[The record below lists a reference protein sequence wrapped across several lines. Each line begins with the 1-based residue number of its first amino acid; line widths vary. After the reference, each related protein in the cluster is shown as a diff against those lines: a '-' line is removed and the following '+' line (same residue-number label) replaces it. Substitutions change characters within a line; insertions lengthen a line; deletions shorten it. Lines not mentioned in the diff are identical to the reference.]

1 MNSRSSRNS
10 LRFKF
15 QYTWLIFTTSILA
28 NACILQITYAAY
40 LGLTFWDLV
49 HRSELILLG
58 KVLDKKLVEPG
69 SIGAGLVNYTVSVQK
84 VITGDPVRDSISVVT
99 EPEISED
106 SPKMKIGELVILFLN
121 HDIVY
126 GDIPAGNDYAVVNFD
141 QGKYEIENG
150 LVTGTATDFDT
161 LNMTIFDFEKK
172 VFNAMAEPES
182 MGSENVSNYS
192 P

>member
-1 MNSRSSRNS
+1 MNCRSSRNS

-15 QYTWLIFTTSILA
+15 QYTWLIFTIIILA
-28 NACILQITYAAY
+28 NTCILQITYAAY
-40 LGLTFWDLV
+40 LELTFWDLV
-49 HRSELILLG
+49 HRSELILIG

-69 SIGAGLVNYTVSVQK
+69 SIGKGLVNYTVSVQK
-84 VITGDPVRDSISVVT
+84 VITGDPVRNSISVVT
-99 EPEISED
+99 EPEIYED

-121 HDIVY
+121 HDKVY

>member
-1 MNSRSSRNS
+1 
-10 LRFKF
+10 
-15 QYTWLIFTTSILA
+15 
-28 NACILQITYAAY
+28 
-40 LGLTFWDLV
+40 
-49 HRSELILLG
+49 
-58 KVLDKKLVEPG
+58 LDKKLVEPG

-121 HDIVY
+121 HDKVY
-126 GDIPAGNDYAVVNFD
+126 GDILAGNDYEVVNFD

-150 LVTGTATDFDT
+150 LVTGTATDSDT

-172 VFNAMAEPES
+172 VFNAMSEPES
-182 MGSENVSNYS
+182 MGSENARNYS